1 MESKL
6 KIQTSRS
13 PLDMIM
19 NTIKSIQVKG
29 EEEFGL
35 FYEKI
40 FSKLS
45 RPETRVQ
52 RETAE
57 IHPSNPLIA
66 PQMER
71 TDTSH
76 SYYQDCYSNLG
87 SISYKST
94 ITLTKRNHNDSMLH
108 RLAEEAKRL
117 DRLETK
123 MALLKRKA
131 SLLAQTSIKNDESS
145 IRRVKV
151 GRISKNR
158 LTLTRSPTRSLT
170 RSPSCSPTCV
180 QRTTPIHHTAQSVP
194 ITSLEYGSP
203 KTALDE
209 FSNAIIKSV
218 EILRTPPRLNKRT
231 LPYINQ
237 GRIQKLHK
245 LPVHVGIW
253 SDPTNS
259 FWTTGAKSH
268 NTSSFNQQLERAKQ
282 MDG

>member
-6 KIQTSRS
+6 KIQTNRS

-19 NTIKSIQVKG
+19 NTIRSIQVRG

-52 RETAE
+52 REIAE
-57 IHPSNPLIA
+57 IHLSNPLIA

-71 TDTSH
+71 IDTTN
-76 SYYQDCYSNLG
+76 SYYQDCYSDLG

-131 SLLAQTSIKNDESS
+131 SLLAQTPIKNDESS

-151 GRISKNR
+151 GRISKNK
-158 LTLTRSPTRSLT
+158 LTPT

-180 QRTTPIHHTAQSVP
+180 QWTTPIHHTAQSVP
-194 ITSLEYGSP
+194 TTPLEYGSP

-209 FSNAIIKSV
+209 FSNARIKSV

-231 LPYINQ
+231 LSHINQ
-237 GRIQKLHK
+237 GRVQKSHK
-245 LPVHVGIW
+245 LPAHVGIW

-259 FWTTGAKSH
+259 FWTTETKSH
-268 NTSSFNQQLERAKQ
+268 NTPSFNQQLERAKQ
-282 MDG
+282 MDD